1 MNVDMIYHISRV
13 VFLEWL
19 FQTRYSH
26 LTCMLYYV
34 LLRRTHWLEQA
45 SLFLLC
51 LQSIVYRGSS
61 FIITVMVIPNNF
73 ITLALFMFLSFLHK
87 QESVQDPSV
96 ACNAKFIQ
104 STLCKRCSFPLM

>member
-1 MNVDMIYHISRV
+1 MDMIYHISCI
-13 VFLEWL
+13 VFLDWL
-19 FQTRYSH
+19 FPTRCYH

-51 LQSIVYRGSS
+51 LQSIVYSPS

-73 ITLALFMFLSFLHK
+73 ITLALFMFLDFLHK
-87 QESVQDPSV
+87 QECVQDPSV
-96 ACNAKFIQ
+96 ACITKFIQ

>member
-1 MNVDMIYHISRV
+1 MSRI

-19 FQTRYSH
+19 FQTKYSH
-26 LTCMLYYV
+26 LTCLLYYV

-87 QESVQDPSV
+87 QESVQVPSV

>member
-1 MNVDMIYHISRV
+1 MNVDMIYHISRI

-19 FQTRYSH
+19 FPTRYSH
-26 LTCMLYYV
+26 LTCLLYYV

-51 LQSIVYRGSS
+51 LQSIVYRGPS
-61 FIITVMVIPNNF
+61 FIITVMVIPNKF

-96 ACNAKFIQ
+96 ACNAEFIQ

>member
-1 MNVDMIYHISRV
+1 MNVDMIYHISCI
-13 VFLEWL
+13 VFLECL
-19 FQTRYSH
+19 FPTRYSH
-26 LTCMLYYV
+26 LTCLLYCV

-51 LQSIVYRGSS
+51 LQSIVYSPS

-73 ITLALFMFLSFLHK
+73 ITLALFMFLDFLHK

-96 ACNAKFIQ
+96 ACITKFIQ